1 LANRHRSECLLSYSA
16 KINGFPVFFARS
28 FQELIRRCFAGV
40 LWGAQAIDNVGV
52 DDVAAFSFIQAAV
65 DSSSKHS

>member
-1 LANRHRSECLLSYSA
+1 MVTIEVELEIELIASH
-16 KINGFPVFFARS
+16 FRS